1 MIPGPFAYQRADSVA
16 TAVAALGSDGDE
28 AKLLAGGMSLIP
40 ILKMRLAEPAKLI
53 DIGGIEDLR
62 YVRSDGDFVRIG
74 ALTRHSDLIAD
85 ATIRRDLP
93 LLSMV
98 AGEVGDAQVRA
109 RGTIGGVLA
118 HADSAGDY
126 CTVAAMLDASIVTTQ
141 RTIPASEFFLDFM
154 TTPLEYAEIVTEVV
168 FPKQSHR
175 FSYLKFRRRRS
186 DWAIVGVAV
195 QASDAGYRVGL
206 TNVRSVVCRS
216 EACEAALA
224 AGATAAEAAAV
235 AAQHSEPSGD
245 DPDAVEYKT
254 ALVRVLTERA
264 LLEVEAA

>member
-1 MIPGPFAYQRADSVA
+1 MIPGPFTYERAESVA
-16 TAVAALGSDGDE
+16 AAVEALGSDESE

-40 ILKMRLAEPAKLI
+40 ILKMRLAEPQKLI
-53 DIGGIEDLR
+53 DVGGIEDLR
-62 YVRSDGDFVRIG
+62 YVRSDGDFVHIG

-85 ATIRRDLP
+85 GTIRRDLP
-93 LLSMV
+93 LLGMV

-126 CTVAAMLDASIVTTQ
+126 CAVAAMLDASIVTTQ

-154 TTPLEYAEIVTEVV
+154 TTPLEYNEIVTEVV
-168 FPKQSHR
+168 FRKQSDR
-175 FSYLKFRRRRS
+175 FSYQKFRRRRS

-195 QASDAGYRVGL
+195 QAGDTGYRVGL

-224 AGATAAEAAAV
+224 AGATAAEAAVV
-235 AAQHSEPSGD
+235 AAQNSAPSGD
-245 DPDAVEYKT
+245 DPDMIEYKT
-254 ALVRVLTERA
+254 ALVQVLTERA